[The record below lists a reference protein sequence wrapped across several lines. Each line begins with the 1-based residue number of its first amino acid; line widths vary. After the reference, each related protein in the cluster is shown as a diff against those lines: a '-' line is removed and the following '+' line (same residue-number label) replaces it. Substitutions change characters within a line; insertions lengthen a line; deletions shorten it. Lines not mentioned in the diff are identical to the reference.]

1 MRGVVFI
8 FAAVLFSQSAWS
20 QPQVAN
26 SIKAVV
32 GGQKIITQ
40 WDVEREA
47 RRSRMNP
54 ALAQKK
60 LEQDA
65 LLIMNIRGQK
75 GYVEPAGLAELLLK
89 GEIKNRYGK
98 DRNKMIAALRIQGK
112 TVQQRE
118 TELVDNWLLR
128 RAERTVRQAVQV
140 SPAAIKKYYR
150 ENPDLNNKGV
160 TADLYAIRIPRD
172 EEGMSLIKAQQLKNG
187 IKSLAD
193 FKKLAVSRKVPLGGH
208 KGKVHK
214 DEQNEFND
222 EVAAGVFILE
232 DKEVGLEIDEQ
243 AYHLLYVEKRWEK
256 YEIPIAQVHKLI
268 EARLSQEIF
277 EQQMSRKLDRFRREI
292 HVYYPANSLL
302 MQNR

>member
-1 MRGVVFI
+1 M
-8 FAAVLFSQSAWS
+8 
-20 QPQVAN
+20 
-26 SIKAVV
+26 
-32 GGQKIITQ
+32 
-40 WDVEREA
+40 
-47 RRSRMNP
+47 
-54 ALAQKK
+54 
-60 LEQDA
+60 
-65 LLIMNIRGQK
+65 
-75 GYVEPAGLAELLLK
+75 
-89 GEIKNRYGK
+89 
-98 DRNKMIAALRIQGK
+98 
-112 TVQQRE
+112 
-118 TELVDNWLLR
+118 
-128 RAERTVRQAVQV
+128 
-140 SPAAIKKYYR
+140 
-150 ENPDLNNKGV
+150 

>member
-8 FAAVLFSQSAWS
+8 FAGVLFSQSAWS

-40 WDVEREA
+40 WDVDHEA
-47 RRSRMNP
+47 RRTRMNP

-65 LLIMNIRGQK
+65 LLIMDIKGQK
-75 GYVEPAGLAELLLK
+75 GYVESAGLAELLLK
-89 GEIKNRYGK
+89 REIKRRYRN
-98 DRNKMIAALRIQGK
+98 DRSKMIAALRVQGK

-172 EEGMSLIKAQQLKNG
+172 EEGMSLVKAQQLKNG
-187 IKSLAD
+187 LIEEKCS
-193 FKKLAVSRKVPLGGH
+193 
-208 KGKVHK
+208 
-214 DEQNEFND
+214 
-222 EVAAGVFILE
+222 ILE
-232 DKEVGLEIDEQ
+232 
-243 AYHLLYVEKRWEK
+243 
-256 YEIPIAQVHKLI
+256 
-268 EARLSQEIF
+268 
-277 EQQMSRKLDRFRREI
+277 
-292 HVYYPANSLL
+292 N
-302 MQNR
+302 N

>member
-8 FAAVLFSQSAWS
+8 FAGVLFSQSAWS

-40 WDVEREA
+40 WDVDREA

-65 LLIMNIRGQK
+65 LLIMNIKGQK

-128 RAERTVRQAVQV
+128 RAERAVRQAVQV
-140 SPAAIKKYYR
+140 SPVAIKKYYR

-160 TADLYAIRIPRD
+160 TADLYVIRIPRD
-172 EEGMSLIKAQQLKNG
+172 EEGMNLSEAQQLKNG

-193 FKKLAVSRKVPLGGH
+193 FKKLAVDRNVPHSGY
-208 KGKVHK
+208 KGIVHK
-214 DEQNEFND
+214 DDQNEFND
-222 EVAAGVFILE
+222 EVAAEVFIME
-232 DKEVGLEIDEQ
+232 EKEVGLAFDEQ
-243 AYHLLYVEKRWEK
+243 AYYLLYVGKRWDK
-256 YEIPIAQVHKLI
+256 YEIPITQAHKLI
-268 EARLSQEIF
+268 EARLAQEVF